1 MRHFLRIF
9 LSRPIPLAGL
19 AIFAVIVA
27 LALLAPLLFAR
38 GPFIIVGM
46 PLLPPGAPG
55 LLAGSDVLGRDMA
68 VGLAYGARIS
78 LLVGITSTLGAVGI
92 GVLLGAVAG
101 YYGGWLDD
109 LLMRFT
115 EFFQII
121 PNFVLLMVLV
131 AFLQPSLSSTVI
143 GIALVTWP
151 QVARVVRGEFL
162 GLRGREFVQAAHT
175 LGMRD
180 ARIIFTQILPNALP
194 PIIVVGSMMVGSA
207 ILTESALSFLGLGDP
222 NLLSW
227 GSMIGSSRS
236 AMWVAWW
243 TTVLPGLAIMITVLA
258 LNFIGDG
265 LNDALNPRRRR

>member
-1 MRHFLRIF
+1 MRDFLRVF
-9 LSRPIPLAGL
+9 FSRPISLIGL
-19 AIFAVIVA
+19 VIFAAIVVI
-27 LALLAPLLFAR
+27 ALLAPFLFVR
-38 GPFIIVGM
+38 GPFTIVGM

-55 LLAGSDVLGRDMA
+55 LLAGSDVLGRDM
-68 VGLAYGARIS
+68 VVSLAYGARIS
-78 LLVGITSTLGAVGI
+78 LLVGITSTLCALGI
-92 GVLLGAVAG
+92 GMLLGAVAG

-109 LLMRFT
+109 LLMRVT

-121 PNFVLLMVLV
+121 PSFVLLMVLV

-162 GLRGREFVQAAHT
+162 SLRSREFVQAART
-175 LGMRD
+175 LGMGD
-180 ARIIFTQILPNALP
+180 ARIIVTQILPNALP
-194 PIIVVGSMMVGSA
+194 PIIVVSSMMVGSA

-227 GSMIGSSRS
+227 GSMIGGSRS

-243 TTVLPGLAIMITVLA
+243 TTVLPGVAIMLTVLA

>member
-1 MRHFLRIF
+1 MNFARRFF
-9 LSRPIPLAGL
+9 SRPTAVIG
-19 AIFAVIVA
+19 FAVFGAIV
-27 LALLAPLLFAR
+27 LVALLAPTLFAR
-38 GPFIIVGM
+38 GPFSIVGT

-78 LLVGITSTLGAVGI
+78 LLVGIASTFCAVGI
-92 GVLLGAVAG
+92 GVLLGAIAG
-101 YYGGWLDD
+101 YYGGLVDD
-109 LLMRFT
+109 LLMRVT

-121 PNFVLLMVLV
+121 PSFVLLMVLV
-131 AFLQPSLSSTVI
+131 AFLQPSLGSTIV

-151 QVARVVRGEFL
+151 QAARVVRGEFL
-162 GLRGREFVQAAHT
+162 SLRSREFVQAART
-175 LGMRD
+175 LGESD

-194 PIIVVGSMMVGSA
+194 PIIVIGSMMVGSA

-227 GSMIGSSRS
+227 GSMIGGSRS

-243 TTVLPGLAIMITVLA
+243 TTVLPGLSIMVTVLA

-265 LNDALNPRRRR
+265 LNDALNPRRRH